1 MDQYNRFLAESLVA
15 KRYKMINA
23 FDLTAGESRG
33 SVASGSTID
42 CCDIT
47 PAPTCPFDASPQLAP
62 AALTSLSCFLA
73 FTYDSATQMDGM
85 HIVGPPM
92 KMIVTK
98 LFHHVCKDVVDGM
111 LV

>member
-1 MDQYNRFLAESLVA
+1 MDQYNRFLAKSLAA

-23 FDLTAGESRG
+23 FDLTAGESN
-33 SVASGSTID
+33 AID
-42 CCDIT
+42 QYTAAVSKLLLVLLMHRHDL
-47 PAPTCPFDASPQLAP
+47 PRR
-62 AALTSLSCFLA
+62 ALTPVLSFFPA

-98 LFHHVCKDVVDGM
+98 LFHYVCKDVVDGM
-111 LV
+111 IV